1 MIVVTGATGN
11 IGRTLV
17 PLLTEVGEEV
27 VAVSRQPQPAG
38 FPAGVRHA
46 RADVGNAASM
56 RPVLDG
62 AEAFFILLGGELN
75 GHGESPK
82 ALLDAAGAAGVKRV
96 VLLSSQ
102 INSTRPDALSHAR
115 LREFEAAVHAS
126 GVDFTILR
134 PGGFASN
141 AFAWAEPVRTQ
152 RTVFAPFADVAL
164 PVIDPADIA
173 EVASVALREDGHAG
187 RTYELT
193 GPEAISPSGQ
203 AAVISEALGEEVA
216 LVELSRGRPMPAWRS
231 SCPRRSSAAP
241 WTSSA
246 SRCRPSGRSAPTW
259 RTSSAVRPAPSV
271 HGSRAIC
278 RPSSRARP
286 GRAEDGAR
294 SGRTGAPSR
303 RVDQHGRTAPTL
315 QFRGLI
321 HRRLRLTTI
330 LPAYSVTRRGGGRGG
345 QGG

>member
-17 PLLTEVGEEV
+17 PLLAEAGEEV
-27 VAVSRQPQPAG
+27 VAVSRQSRPAG
-38 FPAGVRHA
+38 LPAGVRPA
-46 RADVGNAASM
+46 RADIGNAESM
-56 RPVLDG
+56 RPVLAG

-82 ALLDAAGAAGVKRV
+82 ALLDVAGAAGVKRV

-102 INSTRPDALSHAR
+102 INSTRPEALSHAR
-115 LREFEAAVHAS
+115 LREFEAVVHAS

-141 AFAWAEPVRTQ
+141 AFAWAESVRTR

-193 GPEAISPSGQ
+193 GPEVISPSGQ
-203 AAVISEALGEEVA
+203 VAAISEALGEEVA
-216 LVELSRGRPMPAWRS
+216 FVELSRAEAHARMAQFMPEGVIGGTLDVLGVPLPVEREIS
-231 SCPRRSSAAP
+231 PDVENVLR
-241 WTSSA
+241 
-246 SRCRPSGRSAPTW
+246 
-259 RTSSAVRPAPSV
+259 RPA
-271 HGSRAIC
+271 
-278 RPSSRARP
+278 RPFGAWAARN
-286 GRAEDGAR
+286 
-294 SGRTGAPSR
+294 
-303 RVDQHGRTAPTL
+303 
-315 QFRGLI
+315 
-321 HRRLRLTTI
+321 
-330 LPAYSVTRRGGGRGG
+330 LPAF
-345 QGG
+345 Q